1 MGRLTDVQIQA
12 WIRQNKPV
20 AGKSDGDGLT
30 FTLSAAGKASWVLRY
45 RFGGRGRE
53 CTIGSYPDI
62 SLAAARKLATRLR
75 AELDTGVDVAA
86 AKRKLKLAQ
95 RQAKTFR
102 ELSEIYIELAGPQL
116 KASTLDETKRYLE
129 KDVHPRIGY
138 LPAVEVLEPEIIYL
152 VEQIARRSKS
162 VARRTFEIL
171 SVILSFGVSR
181 QIIQRNPCASIKI
194 SSLIG
199 QTRPKRE
206 RIMLT
211 EEELRI
217 LMPNAISLGK
227 ENALMLKVL
236 LATCVRKGELTKAKW
251 ADMDF
256 ETGIWHVPSENS
268 KTGKGFNVPLA
279 PTVLGW
285 LNELRELSK
294 QSNYVLPARKRGYA
308 KKSETISNS
317 TLNAALDRISFG
329 IRDFSPHD
337 LRSTAR
343 SYLVKQGMSV
353 VAAERSLNHALGGLI
368 GIYDQY
374 DYLDERRS
382 GLEIWA
388 AFLQNC
394 EQALTPDQS
403 S

>member
-1 MGRLTDVQIQA
+1 MGQLTDVQIQS

-20 AGKSDGDGLT
+20 AG
-30 FTLSAAGKASWVLRY
+30 SAPQFWRQRARLGYDS
-45 RFGGRGRE
+45 RGARS
-53 CTIGSYPDI
+53 TIGYPDI
-62 SLAAARKLATRLR
+62 SLAAARKLATKLR

-95 RQAKTFR
+95 RQAKSFK

-116 KASTLDETKRYLE
+116 KVNTLGETKRYLK
-129 KDVHPRIGY
+129 KDVYPRIGY
-138 LPAVEVLEPEIIYL
+138 LPAVEVLEPEVIYL

-181 QIIQRNPCASIKI
+181 QIIQRNPCSSIKI
-194 SSLIG
+194 SSLIA
-199 QTRPKRE
+199 QPRPKRE

-211 EEELRI
+211 EDELKI
-217 LMPNAISLGK
+217 LMPNAISLGE

-251 ADMDF
+251 VDMDF
-256 ETGIWHVPSENS
+256 ETGIWRVPSENS
-268 KTGKGFNVPLA
+268 KTGKGFDVPLA
-279 PTVLGW
+279 PTVIGW
-285 LNELRELSK
+285 LNELRGLSK
-294 QSNYVLPARKRGYA
+294 QSDYVLPARKRGYA

-329 IRDFSPHD
+329 IREFSPHD

-388 AFLQNC
+388 AFLKKC
-394 EQALTPDQS
+394 ELELAPDQS